1 MTTILKTT
9 CGSVFGCTLTALTM
23 VYLVACG
30 SKPEP
35 GPRPK
40 PPWPDSPS
48 PPSLGNPRGT
58 IPSGSS
64 TSAPPLGRN
73 RNVDVA
79 LIALADVWVLVKPE
93 GQNEIWKNLR
103 EGERLVIPKT
113 GKMAIT
119 YSSGKSLRIEAGGR
133 VIKPHGGNENVG
145 FLDLD

>member
-9 CGSVFGCTLTALTM
+9 RSSILRYTLTAVSM
-23 VYLVACG
+23 VYLAACG

-35 GPRPK
+35 GPTPK
-40 PPWPDSPS
+40 PPWPDSPA
-48 PPSLGNPRGT
+48 PPSLGNPRPA
-58 IPSGSS
+58 IPSGNSPS
-64 TSAPPLGRN
+64 TPPVGRK
-73 RNVDVA
+73 VDIA
-79 LIALADVWVLVKPE
+79 LIALADVRVLVKPE
-93 GQNEIWKNLR
+93 GENEIWKTLR

-119 YSSGKSLRIEAGGR
+119 YSSGKDLRIEAAGR